1 MSTEQT
7 TNEKESVKFA
17 DMQEDMFNKMI
28 DGAYNMATKMPLAGP
43 VAQKVFDKIDF
54 KDRSKVAANYMF
66 NPFYTYKKIK
76 SKLSKE
82 A

>member
-1 MSTEQT
+1 MSTEQET
-7 TNEKESVKFA
+7 TNKESVKFT

-28 DGAYNMATKMPLAGP
+28 DGAYNIATKMPLTGP
-43 VAQKVFDKIDF
+43 VAKKVFDKIEM
-54 KDRSKVAANYMF
+54 KDRSKVVANYMF

-76 SKLSKE
+76 NKLTTE